1 MHVLLIL
8 KNETKKTKKTKTK
21 TKQKKNRMDLI
32 WQVK

>member
-8 KNETKKTKKTKTK
+8 KNETN
-21 TKQKKNRMDLI
+21 KQKQKQKQKQNRIDLI

>member
-8 KNETKKTKKTKTK
+8 KNETN
-21 TKQKKNRMDLI
+21 KQKQKQKQKQNRMDLI